1 MARTRRT
8 PKEQI
13 NRPYAVK
20 AELQNNGT
28 FYGYDRQKKEQ
39 ILEIPKQ
46 AFFYIDHTYFRYLL
60 KIQRK
65 KRITDLITTEYN
77 RTSQTVTA
85 VDRLNDTREKC
96 TPAEVADLWGD
107 SNTGIAIYAIGAE
120 DNRLYRFEGASSVLG
135 RFKDFEKECKD
146 LPDFTL
152 STHENETGEGPKNFW
167 LFTFAD
173 IEPTPEQTLN
183 LDNQTAALAEY
194 YREKGL
200 YFDHL
205 TPANQ
210 DEEE

>member
-8 PKEQI
+8 ATAQI

-28 FYGYDRQKKEQ
+28 FYGYDRQEKEQ
-39 ILEIPKQ
+39 ILEVPNQ
-46 AFFYIDHTYFRYLL
+46 AFLYIDHAYYKYLL

-65 KRITDLITTEYN
+65 KRITDLVTTEYN
-77 RTSQTVTA
+77 RTSQQITA

-96 TPAEVADLWGD
+96 TPAEIQNLWGD
-107 SNTGIAIYAIGAE
+107 SNTGIVIYAVGAE
-120 DNRLYRFEGASSVLG
+120 NNRLYRFEGASSVLG
-135 RFKDFEKECKD
+135 QFKDFEKQCKD

-152 STHENETGEGPKNFW
+152 STHENEGEGPNHFW

-173 IEPTPEQTLN
+173 MEPTPEQTLN
-183 LDNQTAALAEY
+183 LENQTAALAEY
-194 YREKGL
+194 YKAKGL
-200 YFDHL
+200 YFEHL

-210 DEEE
+210 EEE

>member
-8 PKEQI
+8 ATAQI

-28 FYGYDRQKKEQ
+28 FYGYDREKKEQ
-39 ILEIPKQ
+39 VLEIPKQ
-46 AFFYIDHTYFRYLL
+46 AFFYIDHTYFKYLL

-77 RTSQTVTA
+77 RKSQQVTA

-96 TPAEVADLWGD
+96 TPAEIENLWGD
-107 SNTGIAIYAIGAE
+107 SNTGIAIYAIGE
-120 DNRLYRFEGASSVLG
+120 LDGRLYRFEGAGSVLG
-135 RFKDFEKECKD
+135 AFKDFEKDCKD
-146 LPDFTL
+146 LPDFKI

-167 LFTFAD
+167 LFSFSD

-183 LDNQTAALAEY
+183 IENQTTALAEY
-194 YREKGL
+194 YKAKGL

-205 TPANQ
+205 APTNQ
-210 DEEE
+210 EEE